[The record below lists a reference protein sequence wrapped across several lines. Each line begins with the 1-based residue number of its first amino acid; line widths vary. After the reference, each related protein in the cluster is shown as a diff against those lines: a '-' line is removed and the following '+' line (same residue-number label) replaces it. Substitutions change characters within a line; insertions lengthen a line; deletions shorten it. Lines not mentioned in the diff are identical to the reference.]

1 MTKEIQALTKKVEK
15 LKAQKKAQVCWL
27 CCAAAAVCSRGCRR
41 CVLQDQKVAELQVW
55 EESVPVLRA
64 MLEEAM

>member
-27 CCAAAAVCSRGCRR
+27 
-41 CVLQDQKVAELQVW
+41 
-55 EESVPVLRA
+55 
-64 MLEEAM
+64 